1 MQRTK
6 LHKRVFALLL
16 PLLVLAATGL
26 IAQPAGYLYYK
37 IITLNAGQTFGT
49 NTDFPVLISVTDPD
63 LANNAASANG
73 YDIIFSDDLAGT
85 NILDHQIESYNSA
98 TGEYRAWVKK
108 PTLSAAQNTLYM
120 WYGNPSATSDPSN
133 SQTWSN
139 QYRSV
144 YHFNNTFDDAS
155 PNGNN
160 GTNNGSTTITGKIG
174 QAQSFDGNND
184 YIAINDSYNS
194 TGNASVTVSFWIR
207 TNDQGNQVIMSY
219 DRNEYWRV
227 EVNGNGAGNG
237 QIGWDLLTS
246 AGQQDFGSNTRI
258 DNGAWR
264 YVSTVY
270 DNGNLIIYIDGL
282 PDVNTSRGISFGTG
296 TTRFGYIGVG
306 SESNTFDGSKGPTN
320 YMDGDL
326 DEVSVA
332 NTARSADWIRT
343 AFNNQDA
350 PGTYLSFG
358 TQQST
363 DNTPP
368 AAPIN
373 VIATAVANGNIEV
386 SFDDVDESGSGVSS
400 YSVKRSETS
409 GSGYTEVGTV
419 TDNESAN
426 YTFIDNTSVNGTTYY
441 YVVTAIDGAGNES
454 SNSSEVSATSDSNA
468 PVLQAASIN
477 GNPLVLSYDQI
488 LDGGSTPAT
497 GDFSVTVNTNP
508 ISVSSVQVSGQLVN
522 ITLANPVNEGDVVV
536 LSYTAGTN
544 PIQDVAGNTASNL
557 SNQAVTNNTLDFNPV
572 PPGNVVAT
580 AIAGGNI
587 EVSFDD
593 VGTGGQIASYSVKRL
608 TTPGSVYA
616 EIGTVTDNE
625 SASYTFTDNTTISG
639 TTYYYVVTAIDGS
652 SNESAFSE
660 EVNAISDATGPVFST
675 SSISGT
681 QLVLDYNEVLNSNSV
696 PSSGDFTLRI
706 NASPVSINSVSISGD
721 KIYLSFSPAVS
732 PGDNVE
738 LDYTLGSNPLQDAA
752 GNNGSALSNQ
762 PINNLDSFT
771 TGFGP
776 DPCPITNGQDVA
788 WACFDGTTGGTT
800 MRAEVGGLEIATVDA
815 ASGTQTTFAP
825 NALQSWA
832 SGDFTGDQ
840 FNGPQANP
848 SGNSAN
854 ATSFD
859 INIPAALPSD
869 AMILSLNR
877 LRPDGGSTSYTLE
890 AFDGSNSKIP
900 LNGWL
905 TGQGTDG
912 GVCTNTVNLLYTNG
926 NTTIEFQPT
935 VSGNPACASS
945 STPIWF
951 RITDDNVERIEI
963 RKTSSQPDNIFIG
976 LGVTADFG
984 DAPNVYNTEYSSRTA
999 PPAFHLLNNGSPNTV
1014 YLGSLVDGDGNGAP
1028 SIGADGD
1035 DTETSSIQGGDDEDA
1050 ITSLAEINTSETSY
1064 SVSLSCTDGGFV
1076 GGWIDFDQSGSFD
1089 VDEFDSAICSSGTAN
1104 LNWFG
1109 ISGMVTGTSYARFRI
1124 SSIESQSANPN
1135 GVAFDGEVEDYTIN
1149 IIDPPIPDLEINKT
1163 VNFPTPIEGDT
1174 VTFTVFVNNPGV
1186 YAATGVEV
1194 TDQLPAGVTYVSS
1207 VASQGTYNNSTGIW
1221 NIGSLPE
1228 GSNTTVSLQIQA
1240 KVDVGTLGTTI
1251 TNQASITA
1259 LNESDPNLA
1268 NNSASS
1274 GITVIPETS
1283 DIDINMT
1290 VDDNQPIEGQQIT
1303 FTISA
1308 LNNGPKVATNLSVI
1322 DQIPSGLNFISSTVT
1337 SGSYSNSTG
1346 IWTIGNL
1353 AVGASDTLTITVS
1366 IDGGTEGSQITNAAD
1381 LNTLTQSDPNTAN
1394 NTASQVIDVITP
1406 GVPTNCNE
1414 ILSLTFQNATLIS
1427 GTGGQLGAIYQF
1439 NNITPGVNAE
1449 VEIITVNNASLVA
1462 IDQSTSGLNENFQPQ
1477 IEAVDKNLDQGY
1489 IDFEVRFYDAI
1500 SSNPRY
1506 LTMTA
1511 SAVDV
1516 DGDNNSTREFVGFQR
1531 LTSFTVESTTNLIL
1545 NSEGIFTT
1553 FESTVTQVNGID
1565 PNDTGNL
1572 AYTTYTNEPQF
1583 RIRAGLKDPTN
1594 TTGTITQR
1602 LFSISFAPCLINN
1615 FTNPVSSDI
1624 VDVSV
1629 TKAVDFVTPAVGD
1642 TVTYTVNIKNEQ
1654 GNAVGNVELTDQ
1666 IPIGLTFVSAT
1677 PSTGTYASGSGIW
1690 DIGSLSGS
1698 QTESLILKARVNTGQ
1713 EGNTISNTASFTS
1726 FTGTDGNLTNNT
1738 ASVDIIVFDPGSGLS
1753 CNEPPLFNFNT
1764 QTLEEGA
1771 PGQVNAVYRF
1781 SNVASGVDAKVKIV
1795 AINNA
1800 TLDDID
1806 ENNIANSPANFSPF
1820 FTAFSGG
1827 GYIDWEISFVQAG
1840 TNNPVKRNFALTGL
1854 DIDGSNQGG
1863 GQTIRDYLGF
1873 SQNLSNTV
1881 EFGANLSIGTSGP
1894 FQIFESSVTTDG
1906 NGSFDTDHMAYI
1918 VYNYTSV
1925 LGLRTGS
1932 FTTGG
1937 YSDDRL
1943 VDIDFTQCRNQDFS
1957 NPVVTTR
1964 NADIQVV
1971 KTADQV
1977 NPLENETVNFT
1988 ITVTNDGP
1996 ENATELDINETIPS
2010 GLTLVQATPSTG
2022 TYNQL
2027 TNIWAIGSLASG
2039 SSATLSLETTVNSG
2053 VSQDQIVNTA
2063 FVNGLNQFDPTSSN
2077 DSSSVTLEISVQVD
2091 GIVFED
2097 KTGDGIT
2104 DGDTN
2109 FGDATGDQQA
2119 LENVEVHLFRDGGD
2133 EIADGNDD
2141 TYISTTLTDNNGFYS
2156 FQIGDGSTYWIVVDS
2171 KTGELSNGTTW
2182 GEQTY
2187 APIGGLC
2194 TDGNSTTD
2202 TTSVAGNCFGGR
2214 RGGVS
2219 DNISSS
2225 PVNTD
2230 LINAEH
2236 VAKVNIANGPV
2247 TDVDFGFSFNV
2258 VTEIRDGDDDGS
2270 SNRSVQGSL
2279 RQFIQNANS
2288 ITGANTMRFVPVVP
2302 TNASA
2307 GGGNWWS
2314 ISLVSELP
2322 VVTDALTTID
2332 GTAFSLT
2339 APLSQLDTNPGV
2351 TGTGGSVGLDAVSLG
2366 NFELKELEINLADAG
2381 ANAFEINSS
2390 GAVVVRDIA
2399 LYNNSTGLKISSM
2412 SSGTITNNLIG
2423 ARADGS
2429 DPLGSLRVGKGIY
2442 FTGVSSTTALIE
2454 QNYIAFSAEA
2464 GVESDNSSA
2473 SATLFKNE
2481 IYQNGL
2487 SVNHGNGVEIIGNW
2501 TINQNMIHESGNA
2514 SSSAINGGN
2523 GIQIGKTSGSSSGS
2537 TIRNNTIINNRV
2549 TGINVFNNVT
2559 NTLIEK
2565 NLITGNGTNYSS
2577 APTKLGAGIKLAF
2590 PNAQPL
2596 EGIKITNN
2604 SFSNNFGLAID
2615 VVTGGSGSS
2624 DGVSANDGTLELGSV
2639 EPNRGID
2646 YPVFTLATV
2655 ENGVLRV
2662 EGYIGTFG
2670 NKLSGT
2676 STIEVYKAADDGN
2689 NDGPVE
2695 EGGSNIQPH
2704 GEGSIL
2710 IGTITSN
2717 PDGTFTQDIT
2727 IPGSVSLV
2735 LNDRI
2740 TAITIGTS
2748 NNTSEFGPNQR
2759 IVPTGVSINGTVY
2772 SDNNF
2777 NAVFE
2782 NGESGI
2788 AGVTI
2793 VLYNVAENNC
2803 KSVLSDANG
2812 FYEFTNVLNGQ
2823 YQVIEAFGESVPTP
2837 NICTPA
2843 DVDPTDHVSTNTN
2856 VRDVTINNL
2865 PSVQNFG
2872 DFEGI
2877 KIQGNIFVDNGIGS
2891 GIPNDAVKNGT
2902 EIPQNGITV
2911 AAYTVAD
2918 ALLQQTVTNGAG
2930 NYTIYLPKSTVPTGT
2945 SVKIRETNLVGYIST
2960 GGTVGNTSGTYD
2972 INTDETLFTT
2982 TVGISYTGI
2991 NFGNV
2996 ETSTL
3001 SNDGQRVIAAG
3012 TSTTFP
3018 HVFIARTGGE
3028 VTFTTSTVSNP
3039 NISWPV
3045 ILYQDTNCNS
3055 VIDSGEPIIQ
3065 NGDSQI
3071 VTANQIVCLIIK
3083 VTASPG
3089 LADQSSSTTTL
3100 TASFELTNSTPLV
3113 TQNLN
3118 RTDLVTVDNDQGGF
3132 SITKT
3137 VDKNQ
3142 ALPGAILTYTVTYL
3156 NNGSEPISN
3165 IEISDTV
3172 PAYTTF
3178 ASATYSTPL
3187 PNSLTGC
3194 VITAPAVG
3202 ATGQIQWT
3210 FDGTLQPG
3218 QGGTVIFTV
3227 TINQ

>member
-1 MQRTK
+1 MQRIK
-6 LHKRVFALLL
+6 LHKKVFALLL
-16 PLLVLAATGL
+16 PLFVLAATGL

-37 IITLNAGQTFGT
+37 VITLNAGQTFGT

-63 LANNAASANG
+63 LANNVTSSQG
-73 YDIIFSDDLAGT
+73 FDIIFSDDLAGT
-85 NILDHQIESYNSA
+85 NILDHQIESFNSA

-108 PTLSAAQNTLYM
+108 PVVSAAQNTLYM
-120 WYGNPSATSDPSN
+120 WYGNSSVNTDPS
-133 SQTWSN
+133 STSTWDSN
-139 QYRSV
+139 YQLV
-144 YHFNNTFDDAS
+144 MHMDDVNDQS
-155 PNGNN
+155 GTGNNGNN
-160 GTNNGSTTITGKIG
+160 NGTSAAAGIIG
-174 QAQSFDGNND
+174 GGRDFERNQND
-184 YIAINDSYNS
+184 YISVPDNS
-194 TGNASVTVSFWIR
+194 TLDLTNQLTISFWIR
-207 TNDQGNQVIMSY
+207 PESNTAPDYVTKGTNTSY
-219 DRNEYWRV
+219 EATSRSNRRPQFKRN
-227 EVNGNGAGNG
+227 NGNNLNSDVQIPQNAWTYLTFVKSTGGGA
-237 QIGWDLLTS
+237 Q
-246 AGQQDFGSNTRI
+246 R
-258 DNGAWR
+258 R
-264 YVSTVY
+264 
-270 DNGNLIIYIDGL
+270 IYIDG
-282 PDVNTSRGISFGTG
+282 I
-296 TTRFGYIGVG
+296 
-306 SESNTFDGSKGPTN
+306 
-320 YMDGDL
+320 L
-326 DEVSVA
+326 DVSVNDNNSFSTNNNPLQISRNNDA
-332 NTARSADWIRT
+332 IDGIMDELRISNIARSSDWIRT
-343 AFNNQDA
+343 EFNNQST

-358 TQQST
+358 SEIST

-368 AAPIN
+368 SAP
-373 VIATAVANGNIEV
+373 VSVAATAVAGGDIEI
-386 SFDDVDESGSGVSS
+386 SFDDVDEAGTGVSS
-400 YSVKRSETS
+400 YSIKRSTTQ
-409 GSGYTEVGTV
+409 GSGYTEIGTI
-419 TDNESAN
+419 TDNESTN
-426 YTFIDNTSVNGTTYY
+426 YTFTDNTAANGTTYY

-454 SNSSEVSATSDSNA
+454 GNSSEVSAVSDSDA
-468 PVLQAASIN
+468 PALQTATISE
-477 GNPLVLSYDQI
+477 NPLVLSYDQT
-488 LDGGSTPAT
+488 LDAGSTPAT
-497 GDFSVTVNTNP
+497 GDFSVTVNANP
-508 ISVSSVQVSGQLVN
+508 VSVSAVQVSGQSVN
-522 ITLANPVNEGDVVV
+522 ITLANPVVEGDVVV
-536 LSYTAGTN
+536 VSYTSGSN
-544 PIQDVAGNTASNL
+544 PIRDNAGNNASNL
-557 SNQAVTNNTLDFNPV
+557 SGQSVTNNTLDFDPV
-572 PPGNVVAT
+572 PPNNVTAT
-580 AIAGGNI
+580 AISGGDI
-587 EVSFDD
+587 EISFDD
-593 VGTGGQIASYSVKRL
+593 IGSGGQIASYSIKRS
-608 TTPGSVYA
+608 TTQGSGYT

-625 SASYTFTDNTTISG
+625 SADYTFTDNTATDG

-652 SNESAFSE
+652 SNESTFSD
-660 EVNAISDATGPVFST
+660 EVSATSDGTGPVFS
-675 SSISGT
+675 SSSVSGT
-681 QLVLDYNEVLNSNSV
+681 QLVLDYNEVLNTSSV
-696 PSSGDFTLRI
+696 PVSGDYVLRI
-706 NASPVSINSVSISGD
+706 NAAPATINTVSIAGD
-721 KIYLSFSPAVS
+721 KVYLSFSPAVS

-738 LDYTLGSNPLQDAA
+738 LDYTLGGNPLQDAA
-752 GNNGSALSNQ
+752 GNNGTSFTNQ
-762 PINNLDSFT
+762 SINNLDSFT

-776 DPCPITNGQDVA
+776 DPCPIANGQDIA
-788 WACFDGTTGGTT
+788 WACFDGTSGGTT

-815 ASGTQTTFAP
+815 ASGSQTTFAP

-832 SGDFTGDQ
+832 SGDFAGDQ

-859 INIPAALPSD
+859 INIPASIPSD
-869 AMILSLNR
+869 AIILSLNR
-877 LRPDGGSTSYTLE
+877 LRPDGGATSYTLE

-912 GVCTNTVNLLYTNG
+912 GVCTNTINLLYTNG

-935 VSGNPACASS
+935 VSGNPSCASS

-963 RKTSSQPDNIFIG
+963 RKTSSQPDNIFLG
-976 LGVTADFG
+976 LGITADFG
-984 DAPNVYNTEYSSRTA
+984 DAPNVYNTNYSSRSA
-999 PPAFHLLNNGSPNTV
+999 PAAFHLLNNSAPNTV
-1014 YLGSLVDGDGNGAP
+1014 YLGSLVDGDGNGA
-1028 SIGADGD
+1028 SGSGSNGD
-1035 DTETSSIQGGDDEDA
+1035 DSETSTIQGGDDEDA
-1050 ITSLAEINTSETSY
+1050 LISLAEINTSETSY

-1089 VDEFDSAICSSGTAN
+1089 VDEFDSGVCSSGTVD

-1109 ISGMVTGTSYARFRI
+1109 ISGMVTGTSHARFRI
-1124 SSIESQSANPN
+1124 SSSSSQSSSPN
-1135 GVAFDGEVEDYTIN
+1135 GVAFDGEVEDYPIS
-1149 IIDPPIPDLEINKT
+1149 IIDPPVPDLEITKT

-1186 YAATGVEV
+1186 YAATGIQV
-1194 TDQLPAGVTYVSS
+1194 TDQLPAGVTYLSS
-1207 VASQGTYNNSTGIW
+1207 VASQGNYNSSTGIW

-1228 GSNTTVSLQIQA
+1228 GTSTTVSLQILA
-1240 KVDVGTLGTTI
+1240 TVDAGTIGTTI
-1251 TNQASITA
+1251 TNQASISA
-1259 LNESDPNLA
+1259 LNESDPDLA

-1283 DIDINMT
+1283 DININMT

-1303 FTISA
+1303 FTISV
-1308 LNNGPKVATNLSVI
+1308 LNDGPKAATNLSVI
-1322 DQIPSGLNFISSTVT
+1322 DQIPSGLNFLSSSVT
-1337 SGSYSNSTG
+1337 SGSYNNSTG

-1353 AVGASDTLTITVS
+1353 AVGANDTLIINVS

-1381 LNTLTQSDPNTAN
+1381 LNTLTQNDPNTAN

-1406 GVPTNCNE
+1406 GVPTNCSE
-1414 ILSLTFQNATLIS
+1414 IVSLTFQNATLIS
-1427 GTGGQLGAIYQF
+1427 GSAGQVGAIYQF

-1449 VEIITVNNASLVA
+1449 VEILTVNNASLVA
-1462 IDQSTSGLNENFQPQ
+1462 IDQNASGLNENFQPQ
-1477 IEAVDKNLDQGY
+1477 IEATDKDLDEGY
-1489 IDFEVRFYDAI
+1489 IDFEIRFYDAV

-1516 DGDNNSTREFVGFQR
+1516 DGDNVDTREFVGFQR
-1531 LTSFTVESTTNLIL
+1531 LTSFTVESNTNLVIG
-1545 NSEGIFTT
+1545 SEGIFTT
-1553 FESTVTQVNGID
+1553 FESATSQVVNGID
-1565 PNDTGNL
+1565 PNDTENL

-1583 RIRAGLKDPTN
+1583 RIRAGIKDPTN
-1594 TTGTITQR
+1594 TTGGSAER
-1602 LFSISFAPCLINN
+1602 LFAISFAPCIINN

-1629 TKAVDFVTPAVGD
+1629 TKAVDFVTPSVGD
-1642 TVTYTVNIKNEQ
+1642 TVTYTINIKNEQ

-1666 IPIGLTFVSAT
+1666 IPAGLTFVSAT
-1677 PSTGTYASGSGIW
+1677 PSAGTYTSGTGVW
-1690 DIGSLSGS
+1690 DIGNLSGS
-1698 QTESLILKARVNTGQ
+1698 QTESLILKAEVNTGQ
-1713 EGNTISNTASFTS
+1713 EGNTISNTATFTD

-1753 CNEPPLFNFNT
+1753 CNEPPLFNFNI
-1764 QTLEEGA
+1764 QTLEQGS
-1771 PGQVNAVYRF
+1771 PGQVGAIYRF
-1781 SNVASGVDAKVKIV
+1781 SNVASGVDAKVRIID
-1795 AINNA
+1795 INNA

-1806 ENNIANSPANFSPF
+1806 ENNLSNSPANFSPF
-1820 FTAFSGG
+1820 FTAQSGG
-1827 GYIDWEISFVQAG
+1827 GYIDWEISFVQTG

-1854 DIDGSNQGG
+1854 DIDGWDQGG

-1881 EFGANLSIGTSGP
+1881 EFGTNLAIGTSGP

-1964 NADIQVV
+1964 NADIQIV
-1971 KTADQV
+1971 KTADEV

-1988 ITVTNDGP
+1988 VTVTNNGP
-1996 ENATELDINETIPS
+1996 EPATELDINETIPS

-2022 TYNQL
+2022 MYNQL
-2027 TNIWAIGSLASG
+2027 TNIWAIGTLPSG
-2039 SSATLSLETTVNSG
+2039 NSATLSLETTVNSG
-2053 VSQDQIVNTA
+2053 LSQDQITNTA
-2063 FVNGLNQFDPTSSN
+2063 FVNGLNQFDPTSNN

-2097 KTGDGIT
+2097 KTGNGIT

-2133 EIADGNDD
+2133 ELADGNDD
-2141 TYISTTLTDNNGFYS
+2141 TYISTTITDNNGFYS
-2156 FQIGDGSTYWIVVDS
+2156 FQIGDGSRYWIVVDS

-2187 APIGGLC
+2187 APIGALC
-2194 TDGNSTTD
+2194 TDGNGTTD

-2247 TDVDFGFSFNV
+2247 TDIDFGFSFNV

-2270 SNRSVQGSL
+2270 ANRSIQGSL

-2302 TNASA
+2302 TNASS

-2314 ISLVSELP
+2314 ISLASELP
-2322 VVTDALTTID
+2322 AVTGALTTID
-2332 GTAFSLT
+2332 GTAFNLAS
-2339 APLSQLDTNPGV
+2339 PLAQLDTNPGV
-2351 TGTGGSVGLDAVSLG
+2351 TGTGGSVGLDVVSLN

-2399 LYNNSTGLKISSM
+2399 LYNNATALKVSSM
-2412 SSGTITNNLIG
+2412 SSGTISNNLIG
-2423 ARADGS
+2423 ARANGS
-2429 DPLGSLRVGKGIY
+2429 DPLGSLRVGRGIY

-2454 QNYIAFSAEA
+2454 QNYIAFATET
-2464 GVESDNSSA
+2464 GVESDNASA

-2487 SVNHGNGVEIIGNW
+2487 SAADGNGVEIIGNW
-2501 TINQNMIHESGNA
+2501 TINQNLIHESGNA
-2514 SSSAINGGN
+2514 SSSPINGGN
-2523 GIQIGKTSGSSSGS
+2523 GIQVGKASGLSSGS

-2549 TGINVFNNVT
+2549 TGINVFNNVA

-2565 NLITGNGTNYSS
+2565 NIITGNGTNYSS
-2577 APTKLGAGIKLAF
+2577 APTKLGAGVKLAF

-2596 EGIKITNN
+2596 EGVKITNN

-2615 VVTGGSGSS
+2615 VVTGGSGAS

-2662 EGYIGTFG
+2662 EGYIGTFA
-2670 NKLSGT
+2670 NKLAGT
-2676 STIEVYKAADDGN
+2676 ATIEVYKAANDGN

-2695 EGGSNIQPH
+2695 EGGTNIQPH
-2704 GEGSIL
+2704 GEGSVL
-2710 IGTITSN
+2710 VGTITSN

-2740 TAITIGTS
+2740 TAITIGAS

-2782 NGESGI
+2782 NGETGI

-2843 DVDPTDHVSTNTN
+2843 AVDPTDHVSTNTN
-2856 VRDVTINNL
+2856 VRNVTINNL

-2872 DFEGI
+2872 DFEGT

-2891 GIPNDAVKNGT
+2891 GIPNDAIKNGT

-2911 AAYTVAD
+2911 AAYTASNV
-2918 ALLQQTVTNGAG
+2918 LLRQTLTNGAG

-2945 SVKIRETNLVGYIST
+2945 SVKIRETNLVGFIST
-2960 GGTVGNTSGTYD
+2960 GGTVGNTLGTYD

-2982 TVGISYTGI
+2982 TVGITYTGL

-2996 ETSTL
+2996 EISSL

-3012 TSTTFP
+3012 TSTTLP
-3018 HVFIARTGGE
+3018 HIFTAKTGGE
-3028 VTFTTSTVSNP
+3028 VTFTTTTVNSP
-3039 NISWPV
+3039 AISWPV
-3045 ILYQDTNCNS
+3045 VLYQDTNCNAL
-3055 VIDSGEPIIQ
+3055 IDSGEPIIQ
-3065 NGDSQI
+3065 NGASQT
-3071 VTANQIVCLIIK
+3071 VTANQLICLILK
-3083 VTASPG
+3083 VTAPAGS
-3089 LADQSSSTTTL
+3089 ADQSSSNTTL
-3100 TASFELTNSTPLV
+3100 TASFALTNSSPLV
-3113 TQNLN
+3113 TQTLS
-3118 RTDLVTVDNDQGGF
+3118 RTDLVTVDNNQGGF

-3142 ALPGAILTYTVTYL
+3142 ALPGATLIYTVSYL
-3156 NNGSEPISN
+3156 NNGAEPISN
-3165 IEISDTV
+3165 IEITDMV
-3172 PAYTTF
+3172 PTYTTF

-3194 VITAPAVG
+3194 TITAPAVG
-3202 ATGQIQWT
+3202 ATGQIVWT
-3210 FDGTLQPG
+3210 FTGTLQPG
-3218 QGGTVIFTV
+3218 QSGTVTFTV